1 MLEVTRQ
8 DVCRV
13 RGAPPGNEDVNSALA
28 RQTLSMQAASSEDL
42 SCIAT
47 DHQANRGAR
56 KSAMGSSVG
65 VQFSESELHS
75 RSDDSL

>member
-1 MLEVTRQ
+1 VTRQ

-42 SCIAT
+42 PSIA
-47 DHQANRGAR
+47 NAR
-56 KSAMGSSVG
+56 QPIRSAKKSAMGSSVG

-75 RSDDSL
+75 RTDDSL